1 MSVICKPGLLDTDSL
16 VFTEDQQAT
25 TPLEPGQIE
34 IEVKAVSTNFY
45 DVFALLGKLN
55 YGNSDEV
62 GCECAGSASGKGF
75 SHLPSSSRDT
85 LSALLFPDNF
95 TFAMASA
102 IPLAGITAYYALAR
116 LARLCRGE
124 SILIHSGAGGTGQMA
139 VQIAQALGAE
149 VFVIISRE
157 EKRLSPNLYNIP
169 EHHILQSRGVSSQRH
184 IMWMTQ
190 GRSMDIVLN
199 STDIEANSKLFMLNF
214 GRNVSYSAVAVDE
227 IVEKPTLVRELLNA
241 SAGVSCLGFHDA
253 FKLTQSG
260 KNAGKLVIGLGT
272 ADLVRTSLHH
282 TSSYRLPTAAT
293 YVIAGGLGGL
303 GRSAARWMASM
314 GAKNPI
320 LLSQSGPMSN
330 AAQQHLSEL
339 AEQGV
344 RVKAPRC
351 DVTSMDSPA
360 SVLQECSQSGWP
372 SIRGCIQGTMVLQDS
387 IFETI
392 TFQRWATTLRSKV
405 QSTQNLHALLPPDLD
420 FFIILSSLTGI
431 AGTVSEA
438 NYAAGNTF
446 QDAFAAYPRAIG
458 QHAVSLDLG
467 YMAEVGIMAGEEK
480 YAACARQT
488 GISAL
493 AEIHEAGFHALLENY
508 CRLPGPEHKQEHP
521 VPDQAQILVGLVTAA
536 QLRAN
541 GNSSPGLARRLAS
554 YPASDSLSGTNSA
567 LSSDSPARDW
577 YKVFKQAQTDP
588 DPVSATTTVVVDGIT
603 QKLSRALAVGGV
615 DSLVAVELRYW
626 ISRAFATDVSALDIM
641 SALSLEHLAG
651 VVVAQVQVQAQAQ
664 ADAGFEEKQL

>member
-1 MSVICKPGLLDTDSL
+1 
-16 VFTEDQQAT
+16 
-25 TPLEPGQIE
+25 
-34 IEVKAVSTNFY
+34 
-45 DVFALLGKLN
+45 
-55 YGNSDEV
+55 
-62 GCECAGSASGKGF
+62 
-75 SHLPSSSRDT
+75 
-85 LSALLFPDNF
+85 
-95 TFAMASA
+95 
-102 IPLAGITAYYALAR
+102 
-116 LARLCRGE
+116 
-124 SILIHSGAGGTGQMA
+124 
-139 VQIAQALGAE
+139 
-149 VFVIISRE
+149 
-157 EKRLSPNLYNIP
+157 
-169 EHHILQSRGVSSQRH
+169 
-184 IMWMTQ
+184 MWMTQ
-190 GRSMDIVLN
+190 GRGMDVVL
-199 STDIEANSKLFMLNF
+199 SSVSGDSLIASWECIAPYGRLMELGKTDIEVISKLFMLNF
-214 GRNVSYSAVAVDE
+214 GLNISFSAVAVDE
-227 IVEKPTLVRELLNA
+227 IVEKPTLVRELLNGAMRMVQDGTLTHPKPLQEFPVSA
-241 SAGVSCLGFHDA
+241 SIDA
-253 FKLTQSG
+253 FKLMQSG

-282 TSSYRLPTAAT
+282 TSSYKLHTAAT

-314 GAKNPI
+314 GAKNLI
-320 LLSQSGPMSN
+320 LLCRSGSMSN

-446 QDAFAAYPRAIG
+446 QGAFAAYPRAIG

-480 YAACARQT
+480 YAARARQT

-508 CRLPGPEHKQEHP
+508 CRLPGPEHEQEHP
-521 VPDQAQILVGLVTAA
+521 VPDQAQILAGLVTAA

-603 QKLSRALAVGGV
+603 QKLSRALAGV